1 LRHKVRF
8 SCFIP
13 LSHIHILSL
22 YYSYRVHEGLRR
34 ERSLS
39 ADDIGSWEGDIN
51 DSPSS
56 SAGVPLQQPLT
67 QFTPPD
73 PAPRRGDGGRPPVE
87 GLSFRHDSEG
97 VLPSPPP
104 SADRSQLSTYDYG
117 SRQVASPQASHY
129 DGSHHGSRQA
139 ASPQASHYDG
149 SHHRSRQLAS
159 PQASHYDGSQ
169 YDGSHHRHGSHYR
182 QDSPPAHH
190 GNPRARR
197 ISTNSFDPRQQ
208 RPSPP
213 PRHRR
218 PPPLPPP
225 SFQHTPANGYA
236 RRSFDFNRSS
246 GRPHDHREV
255 TRPPQQQYHHHES
268 HERRQQ
274 RDIASNRPQ
283 QPSNYYSSTAS
294 ASSYRQEPPQQQYE
308 NNYHTSTSNRRHSS
322 GDSYSSRHSYDARNG
337 GY

>member
-1 LRHKVRF
+1 MQRQ
-8 SCFIP
+8 
-13 LSHIHILSL
+13 
-22 YYSYRVHEGLRR
+22 
-34 ERSLS
+34 RSLS
-39 ADDIGSWEGDIN
+39 ADDIGSNIGSWEGDIN

-56 SAGVPLQQPLT
+56 SAGVPLHQPLT

-117 SRQVASPQASHY
+117 SRQ
-129 DGSHHGSRQA
+129 
-139 ASPQASHYDG
+139 
-149 SHHRSRQLAS
+149 AS

-190 GNPRARR
+190 GHPRARR

-236 RRSFDFNRSS
+236 RRSYDFNRSS